1 MKDNQV
7 ITDQWNLGHK
17 YVPIGPDLRY
27 IGKLPTSENNNFEE
41 EYLLGEDKQIQRQY
55 DSIEGCYKENIMYKH
70 KNSDNKFYRLDYSE
84 YDMRP
89 ERQDIKVKDD
99 LLIEDPLEKQ
109 DEETLKI
116 NLHCKLENLS
126 GYKLPTQWNKS
137 EGVSPVVEIES
148 RRYIEYDTAPY
159 PFAIANSG
167 GSYGTF
173 KIDGYIQ
180 QYDTGELQEEA
191 QIKKVEEIGIFR
203 KKYTF
208 NIPFY
213 QNETNEPFSGSTY
226 FEVGE
231 CDDSTTENQHPYCKM
246 VFSDNDQSHSNWIVT
261 VDDDTFVTSK
271 VDKVYIYSGAD
282 TFTDNNGDNISR
294 ILYFGICV
302 LTKSDFNNEHKVY
315 HFGCGMDLTIFE
327 SSKDV
332 HIEKRLVKNDPYM
345 VRKYNLYY
353 NNAGVE
359 ELFSTKT
366 IYNTYIEN
374 LEEGKI
380 VEIIT
385 HEVPMDPNVLFENGR
400 FNSSWAVNGLSLD
413 NYDTYEASESGFTN
427 GRNWFIQNTG
437 RAESQYVTDLIWFIK
452 DFYTFRPQLNNN
464 NAIEVDNTA
473 SHTSGYCS
481 SIFIPIVRGKIVSGK
496 TIKINQRHTQGS
508 GGFAINIFE
517 KESSGG
523 SEHLTMRGSGGA
535 GGPATTAQNTLT
547 ANYSISKDIDY
558 IEIQTYNGCIT
569 EISKIWI
576 E

>member
-7 ITDQWNLGHK
+7 ITDQQNLGHK

-41 EYLLGEDKQIQRQY
+41 EYLLGEDKQIQRWY
-55 DSIEGCYKENIMYKH
+55 DSIEGCYKENIMYRH
-70 KNSDNKFYRLDYSE
+70 KSSDNKFYRLEYSE

-99 LLIEDPLEKQ
+99 LLFEDPLEEQ

-126 GYKLPTQWNKS
+126 GYQLPTQWNKS

-148 RRYIEYDTAPY
+148 RRYIEYDTAPH
-159 PFAIANSG
+159 PFAIYNSEV
-167 GSYGTF
+167 SYGTF

-203 KKYTF
+203 EKYTF

-213 QNETNEPFSGSTY
+213 QNATNEPFSGSTY

-231 CDDSTTENQHPYCKM
+231 CDDSTTANQHPYCKM
-246 VFSDNDQSHSNWIVT
+246 AFGDDDQSHAHYTLT

-282 TFTDNNGDNISR
+282 TFTDGSGNNVSS
-294 ILYFGICV
+294 ILYFGVCV

-315 HFGCGMDLTIFE
+315 HFGCGMDLTIFG
-327 SSKDV
+327 SYYNV
-332 HIEKRLVKNDPYM
+332 HIDKRLVKNDPYM

-353 NNAGVE
+353 NNAGTE

-366 IYNTYIEN
+366 VYNTYIEN

-385 HEVPMDPNVLFENGR
+385 HEVPMDPNVLFENGQ
-400 FNSSWAVNGLSLD
+400 FNSDQTNTPLSLD
-413 NYDTYEASESGFTN
+413 NYSEWTGPQSDQRGY
-427 GRNWFIQNTG
+427 FINNSMG
-437 RAESQYVTDLIWFIK
+437 EGYDFNLIKFVK
-452 DFYTFRPQLNNN
+452 NFYGERPCLNNDN
-464 NAIEVDNTA
+464 SIEMDN
-473 SHTSGYCS
+473 SDSRIYDEGYCS
-481 SIFIPIVRGKIVSGK
+481 SIFIPIKTGKIVSGK
-496 TIKINQRHTQGS
+496 TLKISQRHTQGS
-508 GGFAINIFE
+508 GGFAANFFE
-517 KESSGG
+517 LEGNSSTG
-523 SEHLTMRGSGGA
+523 HLTMRGGGGA
-535 GGPATTAQNTLT
+535 GGPATTSQNTLT
-547 ANYSISKDIDY
+547 ASYSIPKDISY
-558 IEIQTYNGCIT
+558 IEIQTYKGCIT
-569 EISKIWI
+569 EINKIWI